1 MKLWL
6 LYIYYVEVVKMLIR
20 AERFG
25 YWNFHVVAISK
36 MLNLFAATGHINYA
50 KSIYFFHFIFY
61 LFNVD
66 IKTEYIFG
74 IYQKN
79 S

>member
-1 MKLWL
+1 MKLRL
-6 LYIYYVEVVKMLIR
+6 LYIYYVEVVKMLIG

-36 MLNLFAATGHINYA
+36 MLNLFAATGHINFA
-50 KSIYFFHFIFY
+50 KYIYFFYFIFY

>member
-1 MKLWL
+1 
-6 LYIYYVEVVKMLIR
+6 MLIG

-36 MLNLFAATGHINYA
+36 MLNLFAATGHINFA
-50 KSIYFFHFIFY
+50 KYIYFFYFIFY

-74 IYQKN
+74 TYQKN

>member
-1 MKLWL
+1 MKVFVVL
-6 LYIYYVEVVKMLIR
+6 LVWALQPSTNATKNILEVAWVLDPPLGLSYSEIC
-20 AERFG
+20 AF
-25 YWNFHVVAISK
+25 I
-36 MLNLFAATGHINYA
+36 LFFI
-50 KSIYFFHFIFY
+50 FFIFY

-66 IKTEYIFG
+66 IKTEYIFR